1 MGSTNGKPGLA
12 KEDII
17 NFVKITGMNEDQV
30 EKFFVRINEVKVSFT
45 GHPVILNLIQ
55 IKETFDDFTK
65 DHPSGKIDRSQ
76 FESSMAKVN
85 SRVDIISTS

>member
-30 EKFFVRINEVKVSFT
+30 ENFFVRINEVKVSFT
-45 GHPVILNLIQ
+45 GHPVILNLI
-55 IKETFDDFTK
+55 
-65 DHPSGKIDRSQ
+65 
-76 FESSMAKVN
+76 
-85 SRVDIISTS
+85 

>member
-30 EKFFVRINEVKVSFT
+30 EMFFVRINEGVTQWSSRNF
-45 GHPVILNLIQ
+45 
-55 IKETFDDFTK
+55 EFDLDQ
-65 DHPSGKIDRSQ
+65 GNI
-76 FESSMAKVN
+76 
-85 SRVDIISTS
+85 

>member
-30 EKFFVRINEVKVSFT
+30 EKFFVRINE
-45 GHPVILNLIQ
+45 GVIYWSSRHF
-55 IKETFDDFTK
+55 EFDLDQGNIWWL
-65 DHPSGKIDRSQ
+65 H
-76 FESSMAKVN
+76 
-85 SRVDIISTS
+85 

>member
-30 EKFFVRINEVKVSFT
+30 EKFFVRINEGVIHFPSF
-45 GHPVILNLIQ
+45 
-55 IKETFDDFTK
+55 
-65 DHPSGKIDRSQ
+65 
-76 FESSMAKVN
+76 
-85 SRVDIISTS
+85 

>member
-1 MGSTNGKPGLA
+1 MKVAEKIVLFAEHRIRMGSTNGKPGLA

-45 GHPVILNLIQ
+45 GHPVILNLI
-55 IKETFDDFTK
+55 
-65 DHPSGKIDRSQ
+65 
-76 FESSMAKVN
+76 
-85 SRVDIISTS
+85 

>member
-30 EKFFVRINEVKVSFT
+30 EKFFVRINEGVTQWSSRNF
-45 GHPVILNLIQ
+45 
-55 IKETFDDFTK
+55 EFDLDQGNIWWL
-65 DHPSGKIDRSQ
+65 H
-76 FESSMAKVN
+76 
-85 SRVDIISTS
+85 

>member
-30 EKFFVRINEVKVSFT
+30 EKFFVRINEGVTQCSSRHF
-45 GHPVILNLIQ
+45 
-55 IKETFDDFTK
+55 EFDLDQGNIWWL
-65 DHPSGKIDRSQ
+65 H
-76 FESSMAKVN
+76 
-85 SRVDIISTS
+85 